1 MRILLIEDNRQLAE
15 HIAAGLTGDG
25 MTVDRFMTARDGA
38 SAIEN
43 LNYDA
48 VVLDLGLPDGD
59 GLDVLRDCRSHG
71 TATPILILTARDGL
85 KDRVEGLNSGADD
98 YLLKPFDMEELS
110 ARLKALMRRP
120 GAVLGVRLQAGNLEL
135 DTVARD
141 LTVDGKPLT
150 LTRRELEILE
160 HLMRRAGRVVSKDW
174 LEEALYGFE
183 DEGSRNSLEVGLHR
197 LRKSLE
203 AAGATVTIH
212 TLRGIGYLLQS

>member
-1 MRILLIEDNRQLAE
+1 MRILLIEDNRQLAD
-15 HIAAGLTGDG
+15 HIASGLTGDG
-25 MTVDRFMTARDGA
+25 MTVDRFTSAQDGEA
-38 SAIEN
+38 AIEN

-59 GLDVLRDCRSHG
+59 GLDVLRNCRSHG
-71 TATPILILTARDGL
+71 TSTPILILTARDGL

-120 GAVLGVRLQAGNLEL
+120 GAVLGLRLQAGNLEL

-197 LRKSLE
+197 LRKSLDT
-203 AAGATVTIH
+203 AGATVTIH